1 MDWRLPKNMMR
12 LDKVFIYLSVVI
24 LFACGGGG
32 GGSGSA
38 VITELASSAINLV
51 AGTSAGSVV
60 IQN

>member
-1 MDWRLPKNMMR
+1 MMR

-32 GGSGSA
+32 SGSA
-38 VITELASSAINLV
+38 VITELSSSAINLV

>member
-1 MDWRLPKNMMR
+1 MMR